1 MATCGQGSVGDLE
14 EPGYAQDN
22 GNKQVMQYGL
32 GGYGDNGLTIQLDDL
47 SGLFQS

>member
-14 EPGYAQDN
+14 GPGYAQDN

-32 GGYGDNGLTIQLDDL
+32 GGMVMMG
-47 SGLFQS
+47 